1 MPSSTDGKG
10 PMSWLSEY
18 NQAARQTDQ
27 LINKPN
33 HALLLAVGL
42 FGEAGSILAELKK
55 EERETNA
62 YPAYRNRLLEEI
74 GDCLWYL
81 VRLSEICGP
90 SLLEHVDNRLSAQR
104 KPSHQSLTDGVALGV
119 AAGELLGALRT
130 RPGKDI
136 RKNLETVW
144 DCIVRVAESAAIDLS
159 EAAETNLGKTQSRWP
174 ETSVFMPLLD
184 RDFQEEEQLPR
195 KLDVEFRRVKRGK
208 TDSVIIRCNGL
219 NFGDRLTDN
228 IGEPDFY
235 RFHDVF
241 HLAYAV
247 YLGWS
252 PVIRALLRCK
262 RKSKPEVDENQDGA
276 RARIIEEAVSVIVFS
291 RAKEMAYYDGADHV
305 DYDLLKAIQE
315 LIQGFEVADAPLWQW
330 ETAILAGYHVFRQ
343 LREHGEGHVTVD
355 MNQRELIYRELT
367 QVSVGS

>member
-1 MPSSTDGKG
+1 
-10 PMSWLSEY
+10 MSWLKKYS
-18 NQAARQTDQ
+18 QAAKQTDQ
-27 LINKPN
+27 LIDKPN
-33 HALLLAVGL
+33 HTVLLAAGI

-81 VRLSEICGP
+81 VRLSEVCGP
-90 SLLEHVDNRLSAQR
+90 SLLERVDNRLSAQH
-104 KPSHQSLTDGVALGV
+104 SHQSLTDGITLGV
-119 AAGELLGALRT
+119 AAGELLSALRT
-130 RPGKDI
+130 HPGKDI

-144 DCIVRVAESAAIDLS
+144 DCLLRVAESAAIDLS
-159 EAAETNLGKTQSRWP
+159 EVAQTNLDKTQSRWP
-174 ETSVFMPLLD
+174 ETRVFMPLLD
-184 RDFQEEEQLPR
+184 RDFPEEEQLPR
-195 KLDVEFRRVKRGK
+195 RLDVEFRRVKRGK

-235 RFHDVF
+235 RFHDTF

-262 RKSKPEVDENQDGA
+262 RKSKPDVDENQDGA

-305 DYDLLKAIQE
+305 DYDLLKAIEE
-315 LIQGFEVADAPLWQW
+315 LIQGFEVADTPLWQW

-355 MNQRELIYRELT
+355 MNQRELLYRELT
-367 QVSVGS
+367 QVSLVS

>member
-1 MPSSTDGKG
+1 
-10 PMSWLSEY
+10 MSWLTEY

-33 HALLLAVGL
+33 HALLLVAGL
-42 FGEAGSILAELKK
+42 FGEAGSVIAELKK
-55 EERETNA
+55 EERETDA

-81 VRLSEICGP
+81 VRLSDLCAP
-90 SLLEHVDNRLSAQR
+90 SVLEHVDNRLSGQR
-104 KPSHQSLTDGVALGV
+104 KASHGSLANGVTLGV
-119 AAGELLGALRT
+119 AAGKLLSALRT
-130 RPGKDI
+130 SPG
-136 RKNLETVW
+136 RTVQKNLETVW
-144 DCIVRVAESAAIDLS
+144 DCLLKVGDGATIDLA
-159 EAAETNLGKTQSRWP
+159 EAARTNLEKTQSRWP
-174 ETSVFMPLLD
+174 EKRILMPLLD
-184 RDFQEEEQLPR
+184 QDFPEEEQLPR
-195 KLDVEFRRVKRGK
+195 KLDVEFRRVRRSK
-208 TDSVIIRCNGL
+208 TDSVVVRCNGL

-235 RFHDVF
+235 RFHDIF

-291 RAKEMAYYDGADHV
+291 RAKEMADYDGVDHV

-315 LIQGFEVADAPLWQW
+315 LIQGFEVAHTPLWQW
-330 ETAILAGYHVFRQ
+330 ETAILEGYRVFRR
-343 LREHGEGHVTVD
+343 LREQGGGHVTVD

-367 QVSVGS
+367 QVSLGS